1 MGRKCSHCG
10 NIGHNSRTCIAY
22 KGNVSMATSGNIG
35 LRLFGVQ
42 LVEMSSACSS
52 SSVISQAFDMKKSF
66 SMDCLMSSPN
76 SPCSSSSL
84 VSINEVSD
92 QACIGYLSDG
102 LLARAQERK
111 KGVPWTEE
119 EHRAFLA
126 GLQKLGKGD
135 WRGIS
140 RKFVTTR
147 TPTQVASHA
156 QKHFLRQ
163 ATLDKKKRRSS
174 LFDMSNSLN
183 SKQRGLNAAQYFDLS
198 SSFDEVHEETNLPMI
213 DLNLSEHHNETRNQG
228 TDSSQPAASHR
239 HSTIWP
245 YGSRNSQTNS
255 TTSSNPDLELKL
267 AAPKANDE
275 NKASES
281 LQLTGAISVT

>member
-1 MGRKCSHCG
+1 MSLVLKMGRKCSHCG

-111 KGVPWTEE
+111 KGMHMSCVLCILLERKDCAMILCFFWMKIELF
-119 EHRAFLA
+119 HIFLFA
-126 GLQKLGKGD
+126 E
-135 WRGIS
+135 I
-140 RKFVTTR
+140 
-147 TPTQVASHA
+147 
-156 QKHFLRQ
+156 
-163 ATLDKKKRRSS
+163 
-174 LFDMSNSLN
+174 
-183 SKQRGLNAAQYFDLS
+183 
-198 SSFDEVHEETNLPMI
+198 
-213 DLNLSEHHNETRNQG
+213 
-228 TDSSQPAASHR
+228 
-239 HSTIWP
+239 
-245 YGSRNSQTNS
+245 
-255 TTSSNPDLELKL
+255 
-267 AAPKANDE
+267 
-275 NKASES
+275 
-281 LQLTGAISVT
+281 